1 MRTWIGKVIVAV
13 LVLVLIEF
21 GTRGC
26 VDWGASRSIETNA
39 DSVGSVSVA
48 SGDVPAAYHYWIMG
62 GLANGSV
69 TLHNINATP
78 MNIARL
84 EVGSSSLEF
93 SRTQLIKGNAQILG
107 KAPYDV
113 TVFLSP
119 ANLGDYLNTT
129 VTFQGPYL
137 SAVIDNHPID
147 AKPELKGRSI
157 VLSDRNH
164 TIRIPLPGRAYLPC
178 QPDRIGV
185 GNGIAV
191 GCSSPVL
198 PKVLSNAAS

>member
-13 LVLVLIEF
+13 VALVLIEL

-48 SGDVPAAYHYWIMG
+48 SGDVPAAFHYWIMG

-69 TLHNINATP
+69 TLHDINATP

-84 EVGSSSLEF
+84 DVGSTSLEF
-93 SRTQLIKGNAQILG
+93 SRTQMLKGNARILG

-113 TVFLSP
+113 TVYLSP

-129 VTFQGPYL
+129 VTFHGPYL
-137 SAVIDNHPID
+137 SGLIGNLSID

-164 TIRIPLPGRAYLPC
+164 TIRIPLPSRAYLPC
-178 QPDRIGV
+178 QPDGIGV
-185 GNGIAV
+185 GNGIVV

-198 PKVLSNAAS
+198 PKVLSDAAS